1 MAELFTL
8 PNVKAIRAEVIKSH
22 LPSGTERIVCL
33 SCGNASKALE
43 ETIDDVPIV
52 AVDRDNPILTT
63 REISIDEL
71 RHYFGPG
78 ALNATSGYLP
88 LDWMETIGQKLAPL
102 IPRARRYYVPCG
114 SGETIMSL
122 AFFVPLPKLVAVTA
136 SYPPIEM
143 MGPLARWLRG
153 NVEVRHAG
161 RVGSVKEALE
171 IVADG
176 PGLALCWE

>member
-1 MAELFTL
+1 
-8 PNVKAIRAEVIKSH
+8 
-22 LPSGTERIVCL
+22 
-33 SCGNASKALE
+33 
-43 ETIDDVPIV
+43 
-52 AVDRDNPILTT
+52 
-63 REISIDEL
+63 
-71 RHYFGPG
+71 
-78 ALNATSGYLP
+78 
-88 LDWMETIGQKLAPL
+88 
-102 IPRARRYYVPCG
+102 
-114 SGETIMSL
+114 MSL
-122 AFFVPLPKLVAVTA
+122 AFFIPLSKLVAVTA